1 MDGQGALH
9 VAEELDAGGVA
20 SLNVLM
26 VGYLRGRETGGNQSE
41 VKSASLT
48 CSKSNAG
55 SMRARSA

>member
-1 MDGQGALH
+1 M
-9 VAEELDAGGVA
+9 AEELDAGGVA